1 MAFARPPIF
10 GNWSADTRLQFIEF
24 RLYWE
29 GKINRQDLIEQFR
42 ISVPQCTLDLKRYL
56 ELAPDNAFYD
66 RKRKAYLATEEFSP
80 KLITPSSGDY
90 MAQLE
95 VRQAEHSSSLSHESF
110 ISSPPDFDV
119 VPVPERTIDPS
130 FLRRLLRAIEE
141 GMAVNILYQSL
152 SRDEPSYRWIT
163 PHAMASDGYRWH
175 LRSYCHDRQK
185 FIDFVFGRI
194 LEIGETRRSDIDI
207 SLDAD
212 WRTYLELTI
221 APNPS
226 LPPAHKRVIEL
237 DYGMSEGMAKIQ
249 VRKALSAYLKKRLG
263 FISDLSRPGV
273 STREAPHVQQV
284 ILLEER
290 EIASR
295 P

>member
-1 MAFARPPIF
+1 MTQKV
-10 GNWSADTRLQFIEF
+10 GNWSAETRLQFIEF

-56 ELAPDNAFYD
+56 DLAPENVYYD

-90 MAQLE
+90 LAQLE
-95 VRQAEHSSSLSHESF
+95 VLQAEHASSLSHESF

-119 VPVPERTIDPS
+119 VPVPERRIDPS
-130 FLRRLLRAIEE
+130 LLRQLLRIIGE
-141 GMAVNILYQSL
+141 GMAVSILYQSL
-152 SRDEPSYRWIT
+152 SRDEPSHRWIT

-175 LRSYCHDRQK
+175 LRSYCHERQK

-194 LEIGETRRSDIDI
+194 LEIGGTRESGIDGSSDT
-207 SLDAD
+207 D
-212 WRTYLELTI
+212 WHTYLELTI

-237 DYGMSEGMAKIQ
+237 DYGMNNGIAKIQ
-249 VRKALSAYLKKRLG
+249 VRKALSSYLKKRLG
-263 FISDLSRPGV
+263 FISDLSRPGE
-273 STREAPHVQQV
+273 STDELPHVQQIV
-284 ILLEER
+284 LLDER
-290 EIASR
+290 EIA
-295 P
+295 PGF